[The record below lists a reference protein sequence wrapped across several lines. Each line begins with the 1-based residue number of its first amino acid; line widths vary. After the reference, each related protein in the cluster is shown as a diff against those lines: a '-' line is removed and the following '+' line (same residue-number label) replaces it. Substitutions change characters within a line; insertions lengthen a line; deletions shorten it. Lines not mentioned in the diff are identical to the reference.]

1 MCFLLFENMSQL
13 YVLSLTE
20 KETLGF
26 CVVFVS
32 PLQVTEPGLTSHYL
46 CPLPSCDLL
55 VSRFASA

>member
-13 YVLSLTE
+13 YALSLTE

-32 PLQVTEPGLTSHYL
+32 PLQVTDSGLTSHYL

-55 VSRFASA
+55 VSRSAAA